1 MKAPSFFIATEDNEG
16 NTVEYRSTILHWWKM
31 ESSEFQPL
39 FRSKRRGFHYY
50 VQGMMKEISKAYAEE
65 IKKMDMVMKKQEV

>member
-1 MKAPSFFIATEDNEG
+1 
-16 NTVEYRSTILHWWKM
+16 M
-31 ESSEFQPL
+31 ESNEYQPF

-65 IKKMDMVMKKQEV
+65 IKRMDMVMKKQEVYIIIRD